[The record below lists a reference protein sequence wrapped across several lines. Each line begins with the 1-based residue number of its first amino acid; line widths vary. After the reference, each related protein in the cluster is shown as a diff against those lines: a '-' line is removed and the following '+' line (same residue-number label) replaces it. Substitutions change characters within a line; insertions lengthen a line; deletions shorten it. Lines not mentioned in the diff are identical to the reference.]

1 MSFQVDLDELRATI
15 TTLEGL
21 DATVERKLAELS
33 EVVASLQGTWSG
45 EAAAA
50 QRSAHER
57 WVAGAREMHTALGR
71 LRDAADHAHQGYSAA
86 AEANASMWRQTR

>member
-1 MSFQVDLDELRATI
+1 MSFQVDLDELRNTI
-15 TTLEGL
+15 TTLQEL
-21 DATVERKLAELS
+21 DSTVARKLGELS
-33 EVVASLQGTWSG
+33 EVVSSLQGTWSG

-57 WVAGAREMHTALGR
+57 WVSGAHEMHGALGR
-71 LRDAADHAHQGYSAA
+71 LRDAADHAHEGYSAA